1 MIYTYIKKSPFSFNE
16 TLDELRIAF
25 AAKWFGVVS
34 NVDIAKRVR
43 KNIDLDFGE
52 YTNLWFCNPML
63 AHKYLETDMNLWIFM
78 PCTVSVYEKN
88 NEVFIS
94 AGLPEIVISK
104 VIENN
109 DLEDLHKEIS
119 DTMKKVIDSIV

>member
-1 MIYTYIKKSPFSFNE
+1 
-16 TLDELRIAF
+16 
-25 AAKWFGVVS
+25 
-34 NVDIAKRVR
+34 
-43 KNIDLDFGE
+43 
-52 YTNLWFCNPML
+52 
-63 AHKYLETDMNLWIFM
+63 M